1 MNEILLMNLL
11 LIFSYICCVLNVN
24 GYMIFRKYIINI
36 NVLIFEFNN
45 M

>member
-24 GYMIFRKYIINI
+24 GYRKYIINI
-36 NVLIFEFNN
+36 NMLIFEFNN